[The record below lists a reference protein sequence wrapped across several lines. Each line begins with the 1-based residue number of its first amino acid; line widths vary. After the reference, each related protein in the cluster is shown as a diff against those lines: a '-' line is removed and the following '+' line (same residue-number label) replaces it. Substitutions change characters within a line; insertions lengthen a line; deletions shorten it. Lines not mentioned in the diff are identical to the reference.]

1 MAPRS
6 VDASSTI
13 GTIEADPAG
22 QLNAIVKRLGGEAGV
37 QRFLRGELTV
47 VETRPRAFPIWKT
60 VRLGVCKTADEY
72 RKALE
77 AGKHRSGDW
86 VNNFLGKPAFN
97 CASEETDVDL
107 VVLSVDDL
115 GFKEGALYSQI
126 CEKALA
132 MGLELCPPE
141 VGPALRL
148 AYENQPRGERLI
160 VATKPFTESGDDLD
174 LFVMEVSGGGG
185 LWLRGD
191 CGPSDRFWEP
201 DRRFIFAR
209 RKS

>member
-1 MAPRS
+1 M
-6 VDASSTI
+6 DFASANLTV
-13 GTIEADPAG
+13 G
-22 QLNAIVKRLGGEAGV
+22 QLNAIVKKLGGEAGV
-37 QRFLRGELTV
+37 QRLLRGEVTV
-47 VETRPRAFPIWKT
+47 VETPPREFPIWKT
-60 VRLGVCKTADEY
+60 VRLGVYKTADEY
-72 RKALE
+72 RKALQ
-77 AGKHRSGDW
+77 AGEHRCGEW
-86 VNNFLGKPAFN
+86 VTNLFGKPACH

-126 CEKALA
+126 CEKAQA
-132 MGLELCPPE
+132 MGLDLCPAE

-160 VATKPFTESGDDLD
+160 IATKPFADSDDELD

-191 CGPSDRFWEP
+191 CGPSDRYWEP
-201 DRRFIFAR
+201 DRRFVFMR
-209 RKS
+209 R

>member
-1 MAPRS
+1 MDFA
-6 VDASSTI
+6 AANLT
-13 GTIEADPAG
+13 AG

-37 QRFLRGELTV
+37 HRFLRGELTV
-47 VETRPRAFPIWKT
+47 VETQPREFPIWKT
-60 VRLGVCKTADEY
+60 VKLGIYKTADAY

-86 VNNFLGKPAFN
+86 VNDFLGKPACN
-97 CASEETDVDL
+97 CAGEETDVDL
-107 VVLSVDDL
+107 VDVSVHDL

-132 MGLELCPPE
+132 MGLELCPAE

-160 VATKPFTESGDDLD
+160 VATKPFTELGDDLD
-174 LFVMEVSGGGG
+174 LFSMEVSGGGG

-201 DRRFIFAR
+201 YHHFVFVRG
-209 RKS
+209 KS

>member
-1 MAPRS
+1 M
-6 VDASSTI
+6 DFASANLT
-13 GTIEADPAG
+13 AG
-22 QLNAIVKRLGGEAGV
+22 QLDAIVRKLGGEAGV

-47 VETRPRAFPIWKT
+47 VETRPREFPVWKT
-60 VRLGVCKTADEY
+60 IRLGVHKTADAY

-77 AGKHRSGDW
+77 VSKYRCGEW
-86 VNNFLGKPAFN
+86 VTDLFDKPACH
-97 CASEETDVDL
+97 CAEQETDVDL

-115 GFKEGALYSQI
+115 GFKQGALYSQI

-132 MGLELCPPE
+132 AGLELCPPE

-160 VATKPFTESGDDLD
+160 IATKPFADSGDELD
-174 LFVMEVSGGGG
+174 LVAMEVSGGGG

-191 CGPSDRFWEP
+191 CGPSDRYWEP
-201 DRRFIFAR
+201 DRRFVFVR
-209 RKS
+209 RRT